1 MRQKTINPP
10 VFWGASLIVG
20 ALLALGVVFPHE
32 SEELFAAVQSSI
44 IEGFGWLYILSVAG
58 FVFICLF
65 LGLSRYGRLKLGPD
79 DSEPDFSYPSWIA
92 MLFAAGMGIGLMFFA
107 VAEPIQHYA
116 KPPEA
121 APLTMEA
128 AREAMVITF
137 VHWGVHAWAI
147 YGIVGLS
154 LAYFSFRYNLPLT
167 IRSGLYPL
175 FKNRISGPIG
185 DAVDIFA
192 ICGTLFGIAT
202 SLGFGVLQINSG
214 LHYLFGLPNELW
226 VQIPLIVVIT
236 LLAMASVLSGLDVGI
251 RRLSELNLICAI
263 LLMLFVLAVGPTTFL
278 LKAFVQNVGT
288 YLDHFFLRTFNL
300 YAYEPKSWLSSWT
313 LFYWAWWIAWS
324 PFVGMFI
331 ARISR
336 GRTVRQ
342 FIGGV
347 LFIPSGFSFLWMTVF
362 GNTAIWLDMNEA
374 SGAIAAAVSSD
385 VSVALF
391 QFFTYLPFSAVASGL
406 AVLLVAIFFV
416 TSADSGSL
424 VIDTIAAGGA
434 ETTPVWQRVYWCSLE
449 GLAAALLLM
458 AGGLTALQTV
468 TLISALPFT
477 FIMILLAAGLIRGM
491 QADVASSQAVTSTA
505 VPSTEISWTRR
516 LELILHKPQRTDV
529 RRFVDDAVKPALEAV
544 AKEMRGRGL
553 TVTVEP
559 DGDDGVALTIPAVEV
574 RSFVYGVRPVRH
586 LLPAFTAA
594 EAASSEEKRPH
605 SWVARTF
612 FSDGSRGYDVMGFSR
627 DQIISDV
634 VAQYERYQALT
645 QLKATALY
653 ITSPDP
659 A

>member
-1 MRQKTINPP
+1 M
-10 VFWGASLIVG
+10 
-20 ALLALGVVFPHE
+20 
-32 SEELFAAVQSSI
+32 
-44 IEGFGWLYILSVAG
+44 
-58 FVFICLF
+58 
-65 LGLSRYGRLKLGPD
+65 
-79 DSEPDFSYPSWIA
+79 
-92 MLFAAGMGIGLMFFA
+92 
-107 VAEPIQHYA
+107 
-116 KPPEA
+116 
-121 APLTMEA
+121 TMEA

-175 FKNRISGPIG
+175 FKNRINGPIG

-251 RRLSELNLICAI
+251 RRLSELNLLCAI
-263 LLMLFVLAVGPTTFL
+263 LLLLFVLAVGPTTFL

-288 YLDHFFLRTFNL
+288 YLDHFFIRTFNL
-300 YAYEPKSWLSSWT
+300 YAYEPRTWLSSWT

-374 SGAIAAAVSSD
+374 SGAIAAAVSAD

-416 TSADSGSL
+416 TSADFGFPGDRHDRRRRCGNDSG
-424 VIDTIAAGGA
+424 
-434 ETTPVWQRVYWCSLE
+434 
-449 GLAAALLLM
+449 
-458 AGGLTALQTV
+458 
-468 TLISALPFT
+468 
-477 FIMILLAAGLIRGM
+477 LAAGLLVQPGRAGGRPA
-491 QADVASSQAVTSTA
+491 ADGGRADRASDGDADLGPALHLHHDPAGRRPDPGHAGRCRQQPGGDQHGSPLDRNLMDAAARIDPAHASPEGRRSASS
-505 VPSTEISWTRR
+505 
-516 LELILHKPQRTDV
+516 
-529 RRFVDDAVKPALEAV
+529 
-544 AKEMRGRGL
+544 
-553 TVTVEP
+553 
-559 DGDDGVALTIPAVEV
+559 TIPSSRRWRRWRRRCAD
-574 RSFVYGVRPVRH
+574 
-586 LLPAFTAA
+586 AA
-594 EAASSEEKRPH
+594 
-605 SWVARTF
+605 
-612 FSDGSRGYDVMGFSR
+612 
-627 DQIISDV
+627 
-634 VAQYERYQALT
+634 
-645 QLKATALY
+645 
-653 ITSPDP
+653 
-659 A
+659 